1 MTRLVS
7 LVALPLIV
15 AIALLMQPGTERP
28 LDAARAQDAEHE
40 HHHAPS
46 ADRAVRDR
54 LNAGMLAL
62 ESGGALKPLQGLPW
76 APRAELPATVPPGDT
91 AWSDPDLYERVA
103 DATVLLHRGYKCGRC
118 DNWHGGV
125 VTGAIIHPN
134 GWVLTAA
141 HVLDDAE
148 PGQHMAAMTRDGRTF
163 SVVAIGFID
172 EASDAALV
180 KIDASDLPHLPLA
193 AGDPRVGEPIRVI
206 SHPQGHFHVLTDGL
220 VSRLLGEDEAA
231 HRRLQITAGFATG
244 SSGAPVVDGRGNI
257 VGIAIS
263 TETLYADEEEHDN
276 PQLVLRNCTPVSEIR
291 RALADAVNP

>member
-1 MTRLVS
+1 MMRMIAF
-7 LVALPLIV
+7 VAIPSIV
-15 AIALLMQPGTERP
+15 AIALLMRSGMELPI
-28 LDAARAQDAEHE
+28 DAAFAQDAEHE
-40 HHHAPS
+40 HLHAPS

-54 LNAGMLAL
+54 LNAGMLTL
-62 ESGGALKPLQGLPW
+62 ERDGALKPLHGLAW
-76 APRAELPATVPPGDT
+76 APRADLPPAIPPCDT
-91 AWSDPDLYERVA
+91 EWSDPDLYERVA

-125 VTGAIIHPN
+125 VTGAIIHPA

-163 SVVAIGFID
+163 PVVAIGLID

-180 KIDASDLPHLPLA
+180 KIDAADLPHLSLA
-193 AGDPRVGEPIRVI
+193 AADPRVGEPIRVI
-206 SHPQGHFHVLTDGL
+206 SHPQGHFHVLTAGL
-220 VSRLLGEDEAA
+220 VSRLLGEDEAP

-244 SSGAPVVDGRGNI
+244 SSGAPVVDGCGNI

-276 PQLVLRNCTPVSEIR
+276 PQLVLRNCTPVSVIR
-291 RALADAVNP
+291 RALAEAGKP